1 MAEDAPIARM
11 AASARRRRGVKR
23 RPTKLEMMLI
33 GDRRKQLLDAAMRTI
48 ECHGLENLTL
58 AKVTDIASVTPAVVS
73 FHFSGKRGLLA
84 ETLRHLVTG
93 FDRELKRTAET
104 IEDPRERLRCIV
116 RMMLDEEIASERH
129 VAVWYAFMGERGWR
143 KIYIEV
149 TGEHDRRFYDFTVQ
163 CFRERA
169 RQLGCSPSEPM
180 IDAAARGLIGM
191 LDGFWQEILFA
202 RAGLDRSAAARLC
215 GAYLELTDSAFR
227 SARNGKRQPSTT
239 LRTS

>member
-1 MAEDAPIARM
+1 MIEDAPVRRA
-11 AASARRRRGVKR
+11 AASLRRHRRLKR

-33 GDRRKQLLDAAMRTI
+33 GDRRKQLLDAAMRSI

-58 AKVTDIASVTPAVVS
+58 AKVTDIAAVTPAVVN

-93 FDRELKRTAET
+93 FDRELQRAAET

-116 RMMLDEEIASERH
+116 RMMLDEEIASARH

-143 KIYIEV
+143 SIYKEV
-149 TGEHDRRFYDFTVQ
+149 TGKHDRRFYEFIVQ
-163 CFRERA
+163 CFRGRA
-169 RQLGCSPSEPM
+169 RQLGCGASEPM
-180 IDAAARGLIGM
+180 VDAAARGLIGM

-202 RAGLDRSAAARLC
+202 AAGLDRFAAMRLC
-215 GAYLELTDSAFR
+215 GAYLELMDASFR
-227 SARNGKRQPSTT
+227 AGKTGKRRPP
-239 LRTS
+239 